1 MAKPLIDLLWRD
13 HPDAPVRGARG
24 PQSRRSTGEVVGR
37 AIVLADA
44 EGLDAVTIRAIAESL
59 AMSPMSVYTHVNSRD
74 DLLVLMADAA
84 HAGAS
89 LARFGRASWRT
100 RVRRVAEA
108 NLPLLHAHPWLLQI
122 ADDRVALGPGTIAKY
137 DHELHA
143 FDGTGLSD
151 LDRDAALTF
160 VIDFARSNAAA
171 SIRTSQ
177 PGNFAEV
184 WHESAGPLGRY
195 LGDSYPLA
203 ERVGRAAGEHMA
215 APYSAAHAW
224 EFGIQRVIA
233 GLSDLIDT
241 PA

>member
-1 MAKPLIDLLWRD
+1 
-13 HPDAPVRGARG
+13 
-24 PQSRRSTGEVVGR
+24 
-37 AIVLADA
+37 
-44 EGLDAVTIRAIAESL
+44 
-59 AMSPMSVYTHVNSRD
+59 MSVYTHVNSRD

-89 LARFGRASWRT
+89 LPRFGRTSWPT

-108 NLPLLHAHPWLLQI
+108 NVALFRAHPWLLHLN
-122 ADDRVALGPGTIAKY
+122 DDRVALGPGTIAKY

-143 FDGTGLSD
+143 FDGIELSD

-184 WHESAGPLGRY
+184 WHESADPLRRY
-195 LGDSYPLA
+195 LGDSHPLA
-203 ERVGRAAGEHMA
+203 QRVGRAAGEHMA

-233 GLSDLIDT
+233 GLSALIDT